1 MDVLRV
7 SYRLAVSPSDAP
19 ARADALAREQS
30 VEVPR
35 AVLRDPSVSERTLGR
50 VESVEPLSETSALAR
65 IVFPLDATARDPAQL
80 LNLLFGNASLQSDV
94 ECVDADFPEPL
105 LEALRG
111 PRFGV
116 AGFREILG
124 VEGRALT
131 CTAAKPMG
139 LSPTA
144 LAELV
149 HAFALAGLD
158 VIKDDHGL
166 ADHAFCPFEARVEA
180 CLLAASRAADETG
193 RLALYVPN
201 LIGTPERVWR
211 QLDFAQE
218 SGARA
223 VMVSPLLLGLPT
235 FWELCQRRTSLPV
248 LAHPSFSGL
257 RGLAAPLLLGS
268 LLRAYGADAVIF
280 VGWAGRF
287 GTSREQCAELASRLR
302 VGWGGVQPAL
312 PVPGGGIAL
321 ANAAEQVAFYG
332 RDCMLLCGGDLQLDE
347 GPPSARARAFVRAVA
362 EASLAE
368 QA

>member
-7 SYRLAVSPSDAP
+7 SYRLAVSPSEAP
-19 ARADALAREQS
+19 ARAEALAREQS

-35 AVLRDPSVSERTLGR
+35 AVLRDASVAERTLGR
-50 VESVEPLSETSALAR
+50 VESVEPLSETSALAH
-65 IVFPLDATARDPAQL
+65 IAFPLTATARDPAQL
-80 LNLLFGNASLQSDV
+80 LNLLFGNASLQADV
-94 ECVDADFPEPL
+94 DCVDAEFPESL
-105 LEALRG
+105 LEALQG

-116 AGFREILG
+116 AGLREILG
-124 VEGRALT
+124 VEARALT

-139 LSPTA
+139 LSPES

-158 VIKDDHGL
+158 VVKDDHGL
-166 ADHAFCPFEARVEA
+166 ADHDFCPFEARVEA
-180 CLLAASRAADETG
+180 CLDAASRAADETG

-211 QLDFAQE
+211 QLDFAQRR
-218 SGARA
+218 GARA

-235 FWELCQRRTSLPV
+235 FWELCHRRASLPV

-257 RGLAAPLLLGS
+257 RGLGAPLLHGS

-287 GTSREQCAELASRLR
+287 GTPREACAELASRLR
-302 VGWGGVQPAL
+302 TCWGGLRRAL

-321 ANAAEQVAFYG
+321 ENAAEQVAFYG
-332 RDCMLLCGGDLQLDE
+332 ADCMLLCGGDLQLDS
-347 GPPSARARAFVRAVA
+347 GPPTRRARAFVQAVA
-362 EASLAE
+362 EASRCKPI
-368 QA
+368 